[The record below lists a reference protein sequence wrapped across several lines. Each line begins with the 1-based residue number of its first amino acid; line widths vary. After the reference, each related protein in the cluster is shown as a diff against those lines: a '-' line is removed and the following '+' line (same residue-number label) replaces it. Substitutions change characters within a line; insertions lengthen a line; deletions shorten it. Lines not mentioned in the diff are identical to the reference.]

1 MVALYLTE
9 YAIHDVMN
17 EPGAVADCLQHLET
31 SVTSLAAVF
40 GMEISQVKRLSGIR
54 SPVPFFRF
62 RKGMRRVIFTPAS
75 PQGEVGLVVWR
86 IGLRDRV
93 YEELERLL
101 RFFDFAVDWP
111 VTELFMNPEGF
122 EAGIEDAT
130 PTTVPAVLPLPSW
143 DRYYRPPLTPD
154 WLAYVSSEAY
164 HYRPCLTQQQQTW
177 VQGCLNG
184 DSTIFAVQGA
194 AGTGKTTMALALTA
208 AASETYQPVVV
219 VPNAKSVAYAQRWLA
234 AQPLPEAGQAPMVT
248 TADQVLGARLNR
260 REANQRLQQQLK
272 FEQAADWYG
281 MLRGYVTEGTYPEAE
296 REPLSADLVAIA
308 MRLQTL
314 WTADKE
320 HTILEG
326 LDAWGQTPTPQTF
339 GSPVLLII
347 DEVQDLFWYQIRAII
362 QTYRPQRLILMGDRN
377 QRVVKSGFSWR
388 ALAQAMAREL
398 DLTLPLRYQPERNFR
413 NTRSITRVANFLL
426 LEAFNTPEAAQ
437 RYSLPDPESCVEV
450 GEKPRLLAV
459 EAAWLETVLVQLQM
473 SLTHL
478 DPHIAFVFLVPDDPE
493 LTGRI
498 QALDSER
505 LLTYP
510 ITEAKGQEFNG
521 AVLLYPFEQ
530 LGQPVT
536 TEDLYQLYT
545 AITRVRRY
553 LSIVIRPE
561 TLQNLKKLIS
571 QERLE
576 KLFDLR
582 ALHPAAF
589 VNELQQEARSF
600 LSSEQRAGK
609 YLSDLAQTAW
619 AWLKGESRY
628 PRWDLRFDLSWPQ
641 VATVLPSITSEWSA
655 TLTHLPEDLER
666 LNPLQHWAIYCGFA
680 GLVTDA
686 ALLSQWDE
694 HVVGQ
699 LTSLTPAVLATLE
712 APTPLLQSLLLQA
725 QGESWQAAAA
735 LDQDGVLPRDR
746 DRRITA
752 IAQALVAKGLPF
764 EALRLRIRHGL
775 ASPDPNLPFAAV
787 LNQSGDLV
795 TLVCERYC
803 QTLEGIKNE

>member
-1 MVALYLTE
+1 
-9 YAIHDVMN
+9 MN
-17 EPGAVADCLQHLET
+17 EPEAVAECLQQLET

-40 GMEISQVKRLSGIR
+40 GMELSQVRRLSGIR

-62 RKGMRRVIFTPAS
+62 RKGIRRVIFTPAA
-75 PQGEVGLVVWR
+75 PQAEVGLVVWR

-122 EAGIEDAT
+122 EARIEDAT

-164 HYRPCLTQQQQTW
+164 HYRPCLTQQQQHW
-177 VQGCLNG
+177 VQGCLSG
-184 DSTIFAVQGA
+184 AETLFAVQGA

-208 AASETYQPVVV
+208 AASEAYQPVVV
-219 VPNAKSVAYAQRWLA
+219 VPNAKSVAHAERWLA
-234 AQPLPEAGQAPMVT
+234 AQPVPETCQTPIVR
-248 TADQVLGARLNR
+248 TAEQVLGVSLNR
-260 REANQRLQQQLK
+260 REANQRLQQHLK
-272 FEQAADWYG
+272 LTGDLYG
-281 MLRGYVTEGTYPEAE
+281 ILRGYVTEGTYPEGE

-326 LDAWGQTPTPQTF
+326 MDAWGQPPQPQTF
-339 GSPVLLII
+339 SQPVLLII

-362 QTYRPQRLILMGDRN
+362 QTYQPQRLVLMGDRN
-377 QRVVKSGFSWR
+377 QRVVRSGFSWR

-398 DLTLPLRYQPERNFR
+398 DLTLPLRYLPERNFR

-426 LEAFNTPEAAQ
+426 LEAFSTPEATQ
-437 RYSLPDPESCVEV
+437 RYSLPDPESCLEV

-459 EAAWLETVLVQLQM
+459 EPAWLETVLIQLQM
-473 SLTHL
+473 SLTHRDL
-478 DPHIAFVFLVPDDPE
+478 HSAFVFLVPDDPA
-493 LTGRI
+493 LVAQI
-498 QALDSER
+498 QALDAER

-510 ITEAKGQEFNG
+510 IAEAKGQEFNG

-530 LGQPVT
+530 WAQPVT
-536 TEDLYQLYT
+536 TEDLYQVYT

-553 LSIVIRPE
+553 LSIVIQPQ
-561 TLQNLKKLIS
+561 TLDKLKKLIS

-582 ALHPAAF
+582 PLHPAAF

-600 LSSEQRAGK
+600 LSAEQRASK
-609 YLSDLAQTAW
+609 YLGDWAQLAW
-619 AWLKGESRY
+619 AWLKGEGNFPELRS
-628 PRWDLRFDLSWPQ
+628 DLTWPQ
-641 VATVLPSITSEWSA
+641 VATALPPLTSEWSA
-655 TLTHLPEDLER
+655 TLSGLPEDLDR
-666 LNPLQHWAIYCGFA
+666 LNPLQHWAIYCGFG
-680 GLVTDA
+680 GLVEDVT
-686 ALLSQWDE
+686 LLWE
-694 HVVGQ
+694 ERLVGQ
-699 LTSLTPAVLATLE
+699 LGRLTVAVLASLL
-712 APTPLLQSLLLQA
+712 APTPLTQSLLLQA
-725 QGESWQAAAA
+725 QGESWSAAAA
-735 LDQDGVLPRDR
+735 LEGVLRPHRE
-746 DRRITA
+746 RRLTA
-752 IAQALVAKGLPF
+752 IAQALAAKGLPF
-764 EALRLRIRHGL
+764 EAQRLRVQYGL
-775 ASPDPNLPFAAV
+775 ATPDLSLPYAAA
-787 LNQSGDLV
+787 LTQPGDLV
-795 TLVCERYC
+795 AVVCEHYC
-803 QTLEGIKNE
+803 QTLEPKRQS